1 MAAPF
6 LLRLGKRQRA
16 LVSQFDVARSTG
28 VRYARL
34 RRREAAELRAQGGE
48 PRNSVY
54 REIWEDAASAAGAE
68 YEQLSEDFAEMRRD
82 GVRTRVKRQ
91 ATELDAEVT
100 LDIASHKG
108 LVHGWLTDA
117 GIPVP
122 EHSAFGYGD
131 LDEGL
136 AFLEATGAP
145 CVIKPGSGSGGGWG
159 LAGNVRTRDQL
170 ARAVLNASRYSPEI
184 LIERQ
189 VEGDLHRVLVLDGE
203 VIDVVRRRS
212 PSVEGDGEST
222 VRELI
227 AAENRRRLDARGHAG
242 LWPLRIDLDCLFAL
256 EARGESLDAVP
267 PSGAT
272 VTVKHVTNE
281 NRLEDNVT
289 VPAAEVGE
297 GIREDARKAAELVG
311 LRLAGLDVIATDLA
325 RSLAESGGVVLEVN
339 GAPGLSHHYH
349 VADRAKATPVAR
361 PILEKLLSRP
371 KETNSS

>member
-1 MAAPF
+1 MGG
-6 LLRLGKRQRA
+6 LGLRLGKRQRA
-16 LVSQFDVARSTG
+16 LLAQLDVARSTG
-28 VRYARL
+28 IRYARL
-34 RRREAAELRAQGGE
+34 RRREAAELRSQGGE
-48 PRNSVY
+48 PRNSTY
-54 REIWEDAASAAGAE
+54 RAIWTEAAEAVGAE
-68 YEQLSEDFAEMRRD
+68 YEQLSDDFAEMRRD
-82 GVRTRVKRQ
+82 GARTRVMRQ
-91 ATELDAEVT
+91 STELDAEVT
-100 LDIASHKG
+100 LEIASHKG
-108 LVHGWLTDA
+108 LVHGWLTGA

-122 EHSAFGYGD
+122 EHHAFDYRELDSAAEF
-131 LDEGL
+131 L
-136 AFLEATGAP
+136 ARAGAA

-170 ARAVLNASRYSPEI
+170 GRAVLNASRYSPRV

-189 VEGDLHRVLVLDGE
+189 VAGDLHRVLVLDGE

-212 PSVEGDGEST
+212 PTVEGDGRST

-227 AAENRRRLDARGHAG
+227 AAENRRRLDARGQAG

-256 EARGESLDAVP
+256 DARGESLDAVP
-267 PSGAT
+267 PSGAI

-297 GIREDARKAAELVG
+297 GIRAEARTAAELVG
-311 LRLAGLDVIATDLA
+311 LRLAGLDVIATDLG
-325 RSLAESGGVVLEVN
+325 RSLADSGGVVLEVN

-349 VADRAKATPVAR
+349 VADRAKATRVAA

-371 KETNSS
+371 KE